1 MAVGVKLNFMTFGG
15 NRNGLAISPLN
26 AFMTLCRCTCKILG
40 RKNFIL
46 TNTCSDLDG
55 SFLILYFQI

>member
-1 MAVGVKLNFMTFGG
+1 MAVGVELNFMTFGG

-55 SFLILYFQI
+55 